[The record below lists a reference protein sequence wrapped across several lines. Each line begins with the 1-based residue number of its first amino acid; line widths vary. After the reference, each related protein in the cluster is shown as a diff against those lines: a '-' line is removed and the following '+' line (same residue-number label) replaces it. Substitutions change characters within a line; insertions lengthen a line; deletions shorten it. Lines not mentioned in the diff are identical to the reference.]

1 MVNGTLLIVDDDEKV
16 LVFLKVFLRQ
26 HFAKIHA
33 HKNPQEAL
41 ACLQNE
47 VIDVFILDMNYSR
60 GASTGSEG
68 IDLLNTI
75 RRIDPQS
82 VILFIVEWG
91 NAELVNNAIK
101 AGANNF
107 IQKPWN
113 DRKMLATI
121 NSAMDLSKSR
131 QLVERLREQQRN
143 FYIEQQKNYQM
154 PHGRSGVMADVM
166 NVVEELAGTDT
177 NVILHGEKGTGKEM
191 IARKIHLGSERKT
204 SVFLKVDL
212 EDLTESSIESELFGH
227 VKGTLADSPM
237 DKPGCFEIASRG
249 TIFINEID
257 KLPGSLQIKLLNV
270 LDNNEIFAVG
280 SNLSAD
286 IDTRIIS
293 ATNLSP
299 EKMVLDKSFLK
310 DLMDRLNTVC
320 IYLPPLRSRMED
332 LPVLVEFFL
341 SKLGEKY
348 RKNISMS
355 KGALKKLEKHH
366 WPGNIREL
374 KNSLEKAV
382 ILSEQSTLS
391 ERDFLFK
398 SRLMPAEGIAL
409 LDLKQNEKEIIKN
422 AILLSGGNLSR
433 ASRQLGISRKT
444 LYNKISKYGI

>member
-16 LVFLKVFLRQ
+16 LVFLKIFLRQ

-41 ACLQNE
+41 ACLRNE
-47 VIDVFILDMNYSR
+47 VIDVFILDMNYSP

-113 DRKMLATI
+113 DRTMLATI

-131 QLVERLREQQRN
+131 QLVDRLREQQRN
-143 FYIEQQKNYQM
+143 FYIEQHKDYQM
-154 PHGRSGVMADVM
+154 AYGRSGVMVDVM
-166 NVVEELAGTDT
+166 KVVEEVAGTEA
-177 NVILHGEKGTGKEM
+177 NVIIHGESGTGKEM
-191 IARKIHLGSERKT
+191 IAREIHLGSERNT
-204 SVFLKVDL
+204 SVFKKVDL
-212 EDLTESSIESELFGH
+212 EDLTESSVESELFGH
-227 VKGTLADSPM
+227 VKRALGDSSM
-237 DKPGCFEIASRG
+237 HTPGCFEIASKG

-270 LDNNEIFAVG
+270 LDNKEVLAFG
-280 SNLSAD
+280 SNLPVD

-320 IYLPPLRSRMED
+320 INLPPLRSRMED
-332 LPVLVEFFL
+332 LPILVEFFL
-341 SKLGEKY
+341 SKLGKKY

-374 KNSLEKAV
+374 KNTLEKAV

-398 SRLMPAEGIAL
+398 SRLIPAEGITL

-433 ASRQLGISRKT
+433 ASRHLGISRKT